1 MSYRKTAS
9 ELRAELADSRRT
21 IRELE
26 DENEELQDRLDAVAG
41 IVVESG
47 DDEDEDEGEEG
58 DEDGDEDELDDE
70 DARATC

>member
-41 IVVESG
+41 IVVDDGEEEDEE
-47 DDEDEDEGEEG
+47 DDEE
-58 DEDGDEDELDDE
+58 DEDGDGEELDDE